1 MMKKL
6 LILLFSLFFLSSP
19 SVFADDISDFEIEGM
34 SIGDSLLNYMTDEK
48 IHEEIELSLSLNEYY
63 YLNEPIKYVEVY
75 LMEEFPKYDNGF
87 SFFIKNTSTN
97 QYLTNKNE
105 EYTILS
111 IYGMMNYIEN
121 FQGCIQKRNEIVEE
135 LSKMFPNI
143 QKTEDIFEH
152 SVDPSGNSIVD
163 IVYFEFD
170 SGDRVEVSCDNFE
183 ETFRI
188 KNNWSEGLNLSISS
202 KEIISW
208 LSGN

>member
-1 MMKKL
+1 MKKL
-6 LILLFSLFFLSSP
+6 LVLLFSLFLLSSP

-87 SFFIKNTSTN
+87 SFFIRNTPTN

-163 IVYFEFD
+163 AVYFEFD
-170 SGDRVEVSCDNFE
+170 SGDHVEVSCDNFE
-183 ETFRI
+183 ETLRI

-208 LSGN
+208 MSDY

>member
-1 MMKKL
+1 MKKL

-75 LMEEFPKYDNGF
+75 LMEKFPKYDNGF

>member
-1 MMKKL
+1 MKKL
-6 LILLFSLFFLSSP
+6 LVLLFSIFLLSSP
-19 SVFADDISDFEIEGM
+19 SVFADDISDFEIEGI
-34 SIGDSLLNYMTDEK
+34 SIGDSLLDYMTEDEILK
-48 IHEEIELSLSLNEYY
+48 EIELSLSLNEYY

>member
-1 MMKKL
+1 MKKL